1 VHGLHQTH
9 HRLGYHFG
17 PTRRYSYVMGI
28 KCKLVS
34 VHFEIVLISMQDRCT
49 VCADVP
55 WASKSF
61 WGYPIK
67 LAGDVGQVEARFG
80 LFGDSVNLSA
90 RQEHG
95 WR

>member
-1 VHGLHQTH
+1 MMW
-9 HRLGYHFG
+9 
-17 PTRRYSYVMGI
+17 VM
-28 KCKLVS
+28 CKLVS
-34 VHFEIVLISMQDRCT
+34 FHFETVLISMQDRCM

-67 LAGDVGQVEARFG
+67 LAGDVGQVEAHFG
-80 LFGDSVNLSA
+80 LFGDSVNLRV